1 VDEQP
6 AEASSPS
13 QGDLRALE
21 NSLKGLWERARRAA
35 ELITELRGENKD
47 LRAQVAALE
56 AELERLRQD
65 LGRKDQL
72 IKKAMSEVG
81 VSPPRGAVVM
91 NGEREAIV
99 ARVKDLLSRLE
110 SYL

>member
-1 VDEQP
+1 MSEQSV
-6 AEASSPS
+6 EASNPS
-13 QGDLRALE
+13 QGELRALE
-21 NSLKGLWERARRAA
+21 NSLKGLWERTRRAA
-35 ELITELRGENKD
+35 ELITELRGQNKE
-47 LRAQVAALE
+47 LLAQVAALE
-56 AELERLRQD
+56 AEMDRLRQE

-110 SYL
+110 TYL